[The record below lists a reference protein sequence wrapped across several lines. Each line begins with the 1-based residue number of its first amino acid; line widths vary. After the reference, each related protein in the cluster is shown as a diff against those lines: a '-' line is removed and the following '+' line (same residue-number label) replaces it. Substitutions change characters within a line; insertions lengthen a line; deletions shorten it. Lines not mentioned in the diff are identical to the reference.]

1 MRRAILGV
9 SILCGSGVREEG
21 LWIIILFLGEWFYLV
36 LCVFLGWGFGEEFG
50 NGVVLGGISI
60 SQSITIFDEHGQFDS
75 EPIIRVFFQGW
86 GRG

>member
-9 SILCGSGVREEG
+9 SILCEACGTEG
-21 LWIIILFLGEWFYLV
+21 FWIIILFLGEWFYLV

-75 EPIIRVFFQGW
+75 EPIIRVFFQ
-86 GRG
+86 R